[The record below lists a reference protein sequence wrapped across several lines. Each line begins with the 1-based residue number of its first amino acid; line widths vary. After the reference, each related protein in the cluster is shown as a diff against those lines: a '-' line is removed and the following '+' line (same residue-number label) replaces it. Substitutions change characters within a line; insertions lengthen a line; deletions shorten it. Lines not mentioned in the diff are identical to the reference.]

1 MTTVNIKNEVTK
13 IMGLFKKKE
22 LHKYSFDTNN
32 ALNIISPLITQIVN
46 GVIVEN
52 ENQKNFKMEYYIP
65 LMEFIVDTII
75 SMYKTNEAEVH
86 SILRYDL
93 LEKLTSF
100 YKGQKLLYVLNKHI
114 TNLKLSKDEISNY
127 LTIASKTGTIMTFN
141 FWLEQSIE
149 QSIDQSTEQS
159 IEQST
164 KKLESLSHERLLTIF
179 INSIS
184 NSDDRL
190 YKYLLKTVL
199 SVNKLALQNK
209 NDVLTLINSLASSL
223 VPPKYILKRLK
234 LLSQHISL
242 VPYFNHMVTTFHSEK
257 VLLELHKYYYIV
269 PYTFDVLHIFINNV
283 ISYSYDPNKILLKI
297 QNIIDILK
305 TNEEQTMLYI
315 ITVLC
320 NYCDIDIN
328 ISLESKIVVDI
339 VTKYA
344 DSICNLL
351 NWKTIHMNQ
360 KAQPI
365 ILILTNNNLINKY
378 IENKQIT
385 FINTQLYFLTRF
397 IDVNMNMSP
406 PQIKK
411 AIYINKIL
419 HKFRLMAKKKK
430 KTKITNHNIV
440 MFNVLNELKT
450 YEPKQNVKVLQE
462 GSYIYQINKQKFS
475 NLPPRH
481 LLPGEITI
489 YNNFLLREKADG
501 ILINNLPIDIFPH
514 QPILH
519 NYMIKAEYIEEL
531 DLYLVFDIDIP
542 NTTIIERY
550 NILRNAH
557 NNVDTIEPIKI
568 EILDDYNNTIMK
580 EHANIM
586 KFIKTCSNNTIK
598 WYPKF
603 ACLYQYNDNI
613 LYKQLI
619 QDVILNNI
627 SISNTLY
634 KNDGVILTPLNGDR
648 EIKIKP
654 KDMMSIDLLYN
665 NKRWYDRSK
674 VDWSDLIMPT
684 NIKLTSGNIY
694 RCYPK
699 ADKFEVESYRYDKKK
714 PNDTNIVDCI
724 INIINHNWIDDIKMI
739 ETYYYNK
746 LQSKLQSKLPN
757 KLINILKSQQ
767 TILSNNI
774 NMLDPMNNMNWLD
787 LGCGSG
793 KLINHIK
800 NYNPKYYMGLDIDI
814 RQLVKCLKYH
824 DINQNVYNFTPC
836 DLNSNWNNNKS
847 RWLSIPKDITFDY
860 VVANFSLMHFCSDT
874 FWEQLNNVTHTGSL
888 FMFSI
893 VDPNENNI
901 MWNNCDSF
909 LKIKNNITE
918 YYFEWTHDKV
928 MTEPYICNTM
938 LESILKRYGWN
949 VKSRNKNNVN
959 DLASIYEYIVVY
971 RI

>member
-1 MTTVNIKNEVTK
+1 MTTVNIKNEITK
-13 IMGLFKKKE
+13 IMGLLKKKE
-22 LHKYSFDTNN
+22 LHKYSFDNSN
-32 ALNIISPLITQIVN
+32 ALNIISSLSTQIVN
-46 GVIVEN
+46 GVIMEK
-52 ENQKNFKMEYYIP
+52 EEQRNFKMEYYIP
-65 LMEFIVDTII
+65 LMEFIVNTII
-75 SMYKTNEAEVH
+75 YVYKNNEDQVH

-93 LEKLTSF
+93 LPKLTSF
-100 YKGQKLLYVLNKHI
+100 YKGQKLLYILNKNI
-114 TNLKLSKDEISNY
+114 PNLELSEEEINNFI
-127 LTIASKTGTIMTFN
+127 TIASKTGTIMTFN
-141 FWLEQSIE
+141 FWLGQSNK
-149 QSIDQSTEQS
+149 SI
-159 IEQST
+159 
-164 KKLESLSHERLLTIF
+164 KSLSQDRLLTIF

-257 VLLELHKYYYIV
+257 VLLELHKYYYVV
-269 PYTFDVLHIFINNV
+269 PYTFDVLHRFINNM
-283 ISYSYDPNKILLKI
+283 ITFSYDLSKILSKI
-297 QNIIDILK
+297 QNIINILK

-315 ITVLC
+315 IIVLC

-328 ISLESKIVVDI
+328 ISLESKIGVDI

-344 DSICNLL
+344 DSICNMIS
-351 NWKTIHMNQ
+351 WKTIHMNK

-365 ILILTNNNLINKY
+365 ITILTNNNLINTY
-378 IENKQIT
+378 IQNKHTNIVYTQI
-385 FINTQLYFLTRF
+385 YFLTRF
-397 IDVNMNMSP
+397 IEVNMDMNP
-406 PQIKK
+406 IHIKK
-411 AIYINKIL
+411 AIRINWIL

-430 KTKITNHNIV
+430 RTKITNHNIV

-462 GSYIYQINKQKFS
+462 GSHIYQINKQKFT

-481 LLPGEITI
+481 LMPGEITI
-489 YNNFLLREKADG
+489 YKDFLLREKADG

-519 NYMIKAEYIEEL
+519 NYMIKAEYIEDL

-557 NNVDTIEPIKI
+557 NNIDMIEPIKI
-568 EILDDYNNTIMK
+568 EILEDYNNIVKK
-580 EHANIM
+580 EHDNIR
-586 KFIKTCSNNTIK
+586 KFIKDNMNHTIK

-603 ACLYQYNDNI
+603 ACLYHYNDMNI
-613 LYKQLI
+613 LYKQMI

-627 SISNTLY
+627 ATTNTLY
-634 KNDGVILTPLNGDR
+634 KNDGIILSPLNGDR

-665 NKRWYDRSK
+665 NKRWYDRSNI
-674 VDWSDLIMPT
+674 DWSDLIIPT
-684 NIKLTSGNIY
+684 DMKLSSGKIY

-699 ADKFEVESYRYDKKK
+699 EDKFEVESYRYDKKK
-714 PNDTNIVDCI
+714 PNDTNIVDSI

-739 ETYYYNK
+739 ETYYYGESK
-746 LQSKLQSKLPN
+746 KLQSKLPN
-757 KLINILKSQQ
+757 KLINILKSHQ
-767 TILSNNI
+767 TILYNNI
-774 NMLDPMNNMNWLD
+774 NLLEPSNNMKWLD
-787 LGCGSG
+787 LGCGNG

-800 NYNPKYYMGLDIDI
+800 NYNPKYYMGMDIDI

-824 DINQNVYNFTPC
+824 DMNQNVYNFTSC
-836 DLNSNWNNNKS
+836 DLNSNWNNNKIK
-847 RWLSIPKDITFDY
+847 WLTIPKDITFDY
-860 VVANFSLMHFCSDT
+860 IVANFSLMHFCSDI

-888 FMFSI
+888 FLFSI
-893 VDPNENNI
+893 VNPNKNDI
-901 MWNNCDSF
+901 MWKECDSF
-909 LKIKNNITE
+909 LKVENNITE

-949 VKSRNKNNVN
+949 VKSRNNSNINK
-959 DLASIYEYIVVY
+959 LASIYEYIIVC